1 MVKAGREDGPARV
14 TLRDVAREA
23 GISIGTVSMAL
34 SHDPRVAEATRER
47 VAAAAARLGY
57 VYDRGAAGLRKQKSG
72 LVGFAVNDLN
82 HAYHAGVAAGI
93 ESRLAAA
100 GQVLVLGNADE
111 DAERQVKFLS
121 ALREHRVDGILITPA
136 NGMTADQMARVVAWG
151 IPLVQVSR
159 EVAGADA
166 DFVAAAHR
174 IAFRGLARHLIA
186 LGHRRIALVGG
197 EPATSTAAERAAGY
211 REALDAAGIAFDPRL
226 HVPGRVSRDGGFQA
240 VEPLLHLTDPPTAV
254 MAFNDEVAFGVMLGL
269 RSRGVEPGID
279 CAVTGAEDTPEAEL
293 WRPQLA
299 SALLDAARIGAT
311 AADLL
316 LARIRDP
323 GLAPG
328 RVIID
333 SPLKL
338 RTSACPPPA
347 AVRRAAGGR

>member
-1 MVKAGREDGPARV
+1 
-14 TLRDVAREA
+14 
-23 GISIGTVSMAL
+23 MAL
-34 SHDPRVAEATRER
+34 SRDPRVADATRER
-47 VAAAAARLGY
+47 VAAVAARLGY
-57 VYDRGAAGLRKQKSG
+57 VYDRGAAGLRKQKTG

-93 ESRLAAA
+93 ESRLATL

-111 DAERQVKFLS
+111 SAERQLNFLA

-136 NGMTADQMARVVAWG
+136 RGVTAEMLARVVAWG

-159 EVAGADA
+159 EVAGANV

-174 IAFRGLARHLIA
+174 EAFVGLARHLIA

-197 EPATSTAAERAAGY
+197 EPSTSTAAERAAGY
-211 REALDAAGIAFDPRL
+211 REALQAAGIAIDPRL
-226 HVPGRVSRDGGFQA
+226 HVPGRVSRDGGYQA
-240 VEPLLHLTDPPTAV
+240 VEPLLHLADRPTAV

-269 RSRGVEPGID
+269 RSRGVEPGVD
-279 CAVTGAEDTPEAEL
+279 CAVTGVEDTPEAEL

-299 SALLDAARIGAT
+299 TAAIDAARIGAT

-323 GLAPG
+323 ALAPG
-328 RVIID
+328 RVLVD
-333 SPLKL
+333 SPLRL
-338 RTSACPPPA
+338 RASACPPPSG
-347 AVRRAAGGR
+347 VRPGAGG

>member
-1 MVKAGREDGPARV
+1 MVKAVRGDGPARV

-34 SHDPRVAEATRER
+34 SRDPRVAESTRER
-47 VAAAAARLGY
+47 VAAAAVRLGY

-93 ESRLAAA
+93 ESRLAAM
-100 GQVLVLGNADE
+100 GHVLVLGNADE
-111 DAERQVKFLS
+111 NAERQLKFLS
-121 ALREHRVDGILITPA
+121 ALHEHRVDGILITPA
-136 NGMTADQMARVVAWG
+136 YGMTAELLAKVVAWG

-159 EVAGADA
+159 EVVGAGV

-174 IAFRGLARHLIA
+174 AAFRGLAKHLIG

-197 EPATSTAAERAAGY
+197 EPTTSTATERAAGY
-211 REALDAAGIAFDPRL
+211 REALDAAGILDPRL

-240 VEPLLHLTDPPTAV
+240 VEPLLHLADPPTAV

-323 GLAPG
+323 ALAPG

-338 RTSACPPPA
+338 RASACPPPA
-347 AVRRAAGGR
+347 AVRRATGGR